1 VTRTE
6 LGCNETGSG
15 SGEDECVGIFKENG
29 GVAKI
34 VVLDDRY
41 IWTAT
46 SSSSVNRW
54 VSVLGQAA
62 VEGLGEKRLEW
73 KSRRWPDLIRF
84 NSTDLFLLHLHLQ
97 LPYLLY
103 S

>member
-1 VTRTE
+1 MTRTE
-6 LGCNETGSG
+6 LGCNETGSC

-54 VSVLGQAA
+54 VSVSGPAA
-62 VEGLGEKRLEW
+62 VEGLGEK
-73 KSRRWPDLIRF
+73 PA
-84 NSTDLFLLHLHLQ
+84 
-97 LPYLLY
+97 
-103 S
+103 